1 METWVEDA
9 RASVARGCRAGARR
23 QCEGSRIH
31 PHGGWR
37 VAGCRGSKPG
47 VLGSLHQRA
56 RPSSGGGCKE
66 SCKEGGREGES
77 GCQDRSQEGG
87 EEGRKESSCG
97 ETGGSEKGGKS
108 GSEQI
113 ARPST
118 STKNKRPQADTT
130 VTRTHT
136 CTC

>member
-1 METWVEDA
+1 MGRHWVEDA

-37 VAGCRGSKPG
+37 VVGCRGSKPG
-47 VLGSLHQRA
+47 VLGSVHQRA

-77 GCQDRSQEGG
+77 GCQDRSQEGA
-87 EEGRKESSCG
+87 EGS
-97 ETGGSEKGGKS
+97 
-108 GSEQI
+108 
-113 ARPST
+113 
-118 STKNKRPQADTT
+118 NQADAKAAAKKAEKKAEKKA
-130 VTRTHT
+130 VAG
-136 CTC
+136 

>member
-1 METWVEDA
+1 MGRHWVEDA

-47 VLGSLHQRA
+47 VLGSVHQRA

-77 GCQDRSQEGG
+77 GCQDRSQEGAEG
-87 EEGRKESSCG
+87 SNQGGCEGGSEEGREEGRKESSCG

-108 GSEQI
+108 GSEQ
-113 ARPST
+113 
-118 STKNKRPQADTT
+118 
-130 VTRTHT
+130 
-136 CTC
+136 